1 MAATDM
7 SKFNKRQKE
16 RTEYKK
22 QREERKKGKLN
33 FKVPPEGWS
42 RLALLPPHESMDG
55 LPYVARGRHRSCGPE
70 NKTEFIC
77 LRHEDQSPLNDC
89 PQCEEVVRLYTT
101 GQERDKI
108 IASKKRRNQRY
119 YWQCCSL
126 EIMADNDPP
135 KMPDCFLQF
144 PADED
149 DEDQTKKRKKVC
161 SVCAWKDD
169 CVQGI
174 MPFSMGVL
182 MFDDIVDLFEQ
193 AGDDITN
200 LKALRGIKF
209 KRTGEGQKTKYTGI
223 SLLATL
229 EFPKAVRKHIE
240 DNLIDLTLVS
250 PSKTKEEI
258 KALMEGVETGKAN
271 DEDDNEETPDC
282 YGEYDPEMKKC
293 GKCQFSDACEIE
305 VSGKAKKSSKDDDDD
320 DEEPPKKKKAKVE
333 EDEDEDEE
341 PPKKKKA
348 KVEDDDEDE
357 EPPKKKKAKA
367 KVEDDDDEDDEPPK
381 KKKAKVEDDDDEDD
395 EPPKKKKAKVEDDDD
410 EDDDDDDEEEEEKKG
425 DDDDDDDDEEELKL
439 RKKLEG
445 AAAKKKGK

>member
-320 DEEPPKKKKAKVE
+320 DEEPPEIKRAKVE
-333 EDEDEDEE
+333 DDDDEE
-341 PPKKKKA
+341 PPKKKKAKA

-367 KVEDDDDEDDEPPK
+367 KVEDDEE
-381 KKKAKVEDDDDEDD
+381 E
-395 EPPKKKKAKVEDDDD
+395 
-410 EDDDDDDEEEEEKKG
+410 DDDDDEEEEEKKG